1 MFAGGLVIYALVSI
15 LSSKNFVSN
24 KSLRKL
30 FKRIRKYRVKYGLL
44 MDICWAVYPFAMFI
58 SLLQFKLGSIGNA
71 SATLNIALSGLTILV
86 LNAIVAYTVFL
97 AYKYNKKHEKLPK
110 KFVFL
115 MLEPSNMMLDMPVRF
130 LRKLFFVIA
139 LLLPSFQSQLV
150 LLLSINISFF
160 IMMLCYRP
168 SKSTLTH
175 YASLLI

>member
-1 MFAGGLVIYALVSI
+1 MFAAGLGIYALVSI

-58 SLLQFKLGSIGNA
+58 SLLQFKLGSIGNT

-97 AYKYNKKHEKLPK
+97 AYKYNKKPEKLPK

-115 MLEPSNMMLDMPVRF
+115 ML
-130 LRKLFFVIA
+130 
-139 LLLPSFQSQLV
+139 
-150 LLLSINISFF
+150 
-160 IMMLCYRP
+160 
-168 SKSTLTH
+168 
-175 YASLLI
+175 